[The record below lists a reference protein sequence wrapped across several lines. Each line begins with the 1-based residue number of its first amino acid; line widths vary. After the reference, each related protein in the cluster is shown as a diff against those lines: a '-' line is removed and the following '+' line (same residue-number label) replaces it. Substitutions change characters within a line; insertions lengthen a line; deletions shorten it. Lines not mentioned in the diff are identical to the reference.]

1 MRRVYIETYG
11 CSANQ
16 SQSEVIA
23 GLLTK
28 YGYNI
33 VDSESNADAVIVN
46 SCVVKAVTEQKILY
60 RLETL
65 AEKFP
70 DSKLVVTGCFVDAGF
85 DRLATTVPNAS
96 FVSTH
101 KTSEFARV
109 MDKIFGGGRVRLLEG
124 EEKSILGEPK
134 LRHNKTVH
142 IVPIA
147 TGCTGHCTYCAT
159 KIAKGEI
166 KSYPKVKILQDIE
179 KAVQEGCKEVWITG
193 QDTGAYGFDKY
204 GESRL
209 HELLGDITKIRG
221 DFRVRVGMLNIN
233 NIKDKL
239 PELMG
244 VFNNRKMYKFFHL
257 PMQSG
262 DNEILKTMGR
272 QYTAEEFIE
281 VVDEIK
287 KVFKITL
294 WTDVIVGFPG
304 ETEEQFKN
312 TIKVLKRIDSDFA
325 NISRYAM
332 RPNTPAQALQQIPT
346 DVMKERTRVMTNLV
360 LNYSLIKN
368 KEWIGWKGDIL
379 ISKKGD
385 REGQW
390 IGRNFSYKKIII
402 NKSGNQLGK
411 FLRVKIIDAVP
422 TALIGWPLREESL

>member
-1 MRRVYIETYG
+1 MPRVYIETYG

-33 VDSESNADAVIVN
+33 VDSEKDADAVILN
-46 SCVVKAVTEQKILY
+46 SCVVKAVTEQKILH
-60 RLETL
+60 RLSTL

-70 DSKLVVTGCFVDAGF
+70 DSRLVVTGCFVDAGF
-85 DRLATTVPNAS
+85 DRLAAVVPNAS

-101 KTSEFARV
+101 KTSEFAKV
-109 MDKIFGGGRVRLLEG
+109 MDKVFGGGRVRLLETD
-124 EEKSILGEPK
+124 EKIILGEPK
-134 LRHNKTVH
+134 IRRNKTIH
-142 IVPIA
+142 IVPIS

-159 KIAKGEI
+159 KIAKGDI
-166 KSYPKVKILQDIE
+166 KSYPKIRILQDIE
-179 KAVQEGCKEVWITG
+179 KAVREGCKEVWITG
-193 QDTGAYGFDKY
+193 QDTGAYGFDRY

-209 HELLGDITKIRG
+209 YELLEDITKIHG

-233 NIKDKL
+233 NIKDTL
-239 PELMG
+239 PELIE
-244 VFNNRKMYKFFHL
+244 VFNNRKLYKFFHL
-257 PMQSG
+257 PIQSG
-262 DNEILKTMGR
+262 DNEILKLMGR
-272 QYTAEEFIE
+272 QYTVEEFVEI
-281 VVDEIK
+281 VDEIRK
-287 KVFKITL
+287 AFKMTL

-312 TIKVLKRIDSDFA
+312 TLKVIKRLDCDFV

-332 RPNTPAQALQQIPT
+332 RPGTPAQAFQQIPT

-360 LNYSLIKN
+360 QNYSLVKN

-379 ISKKGD
+379 ISERGK

-390 IGRNFSYKKIII
+390 IGRNFAYKQVII
-402 NKSGNQLGK
+402 NKSGNLLGR
-411 FLRVKIIDAVP
+411 FVRVKIIDAVP
-422 TALIGWPLREESL
+422 TALVGWPIDSD